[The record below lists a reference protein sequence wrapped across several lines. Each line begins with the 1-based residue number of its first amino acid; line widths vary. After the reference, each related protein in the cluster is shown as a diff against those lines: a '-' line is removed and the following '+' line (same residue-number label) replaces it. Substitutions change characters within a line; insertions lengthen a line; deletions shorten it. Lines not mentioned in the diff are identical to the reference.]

1 MESLRPRNMMQNP
14 HLAKSIQDAGWGVLE
29 RILHAKANE
38 WDREVVKVDPRG
50 TSQECSACAYTVR
63 KALSERRHICPECG
77 LDIHRDVNAAINIL
91 KRSGLGGAIG
101 DSPAVAG

>member
-1 MESLRPRNMMQNP
+1 M
-14 HLAKSIQDAGWGVLE
+14 
-29 RILHAKANE
+29 
-38 WDREVVKVDPRG
+38 
-50 TSQECSACAYTVR
+50 R

-77 LDIHRDVNAAINIL
+77 LDIHQDVNAAINIL

>member
-1 MESLRPRNMMQNP
+1 MMQNQ
-14 HLAKSIQDAGWGVLE
+14 HLAKSIQDAGWDVLE

-38 WDREVVKVDPRG
+38 WEREVVKVDPRG

-63 KALSERRHICPECG
+63 KTLSERCHMCPECG

-91 KRSGLGGAIG
+91 RRSGLGGAIG
-101 DSPAVAG
+101 DSLAVAG